1 MFTFVARQLR
11 CTVALT
17 TRAASSSAPVL
28 GCGSNVVDI
37 ISRVRALPQAGEKG
51 YFEDPEVLVNARIV
65 GGVTLNHLAWASA
78 LGVPTGLFAFQ
89 GTDDNGV
96 MVRAKMDELGI
107 STEHLLVGSQYVT
120 SVSHIFLDS
129 TGERCIMMAP
139 ASTTKINAAAM
150 CENFAPAV
158 PSASIITSEISQV
171 PLSGVGALFDAA
183 AAAGKLS
190 MLDVDVP
197 PSVAVGEAGLGSM
210 EEVHGVLERADV
222 LKPTL
227 SAAVELL
234 AAEGVTEDTPLA
246 EVAAAMAA
254 RYGSKLVVVTDGSR
268 GSGLWN
274 QAAGGVEQ
282 SVFGGVQQQDAT
294 GAGDAYFGGLVAG
307 LHTWGLP
314 DDAAAMSRLARVASA
329 AGAACAEV
337 LGALPVEGVSHARM
351 LELASD
357 VGKLQVR

>member
-1 MFTFVARQLR
+1 
-11 CTVALT
+11 
-17 TRAASSSAPVL
+17 
-28 GCGSNVVDI
+28 VVDI

-96 MVRAKMDELGI
+96 MVRNKMDDLGI
-107 STEHLLVGSQYVT
+107 STEHLQVGPQYVT
-120 SVSHIFLDS
+120 SVSHIFLDT

-150 CENFAPAV
+150 AEHFAPAV
-158 PSASIITSEISQV
+158 PGASIITSEISQV
-171 PLSGVGALFDAA
+171 PLAGVGALFDAA

-210 EEVHGVLERADV
+210 DEVHGVLERADV

-234 AAEGVTEDTPLA
+234 AAEHGVTDATPLA

-274 QAAGGVEQ
+274 AAAGGVEQ
-282 SVFGGVQQQDAT
+282 PCYGGVQQQDAT

-307 LHTWGLP
+307 LHAWGLP
-314 DDAAAMSRLARVASA
+314 EDAAGMSRLARVASA

-351 LELASD
+351 LQLAAD
-357 VGKLQVR
+357 VGNLQVR